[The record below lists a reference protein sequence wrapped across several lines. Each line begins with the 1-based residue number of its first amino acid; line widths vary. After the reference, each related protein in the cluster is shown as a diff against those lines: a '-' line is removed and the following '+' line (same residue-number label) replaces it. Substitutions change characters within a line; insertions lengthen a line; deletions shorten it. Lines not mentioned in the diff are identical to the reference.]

1 MDPKQYHVCR
11 TQLTAKRVES
21 VVSIISDWC
30 CQ

>member
-11 TQLTAKRVES
+11 TLLTAKRVES
-21 VVSIISDWC
+21 VVSMISECC